1 MLSETFRCIRWDMR
15 GHARSDCPDDESSYS
30 KQCQVDDINAVLSAC
45 KVQSAVFLGH
55 SMGGYD
61 HMLYYLSSA
70 ENAARVRAF
79 VIFAS
84 GPGYTKDK
92 GRISWNANA
101 DKLSDGYREKGL
113 EALVGSDRT
122 KGHTTTVGL
131 VHAAKR
137 VMAQREDDPLFV
149 RLKDMGGVFAA
160 ATHLHKLCVPALIII
175 GERDKGFRRAADMM
189 LAKLPQAEL
198 VLVANAGHM
207 ANEKATTKFNEH
219 VGNFISSLS
228 SHSKL

>member
-1 MLSETFRCIRWDMR
+1 
-15 GHARSDCPDDESSYS
+15 
-30 KQCQVDDINAVLSAC
+30 
-45 KVQSAVFLGH
+45 
-55 SMGGYD
+55 
-61 HMLYYLSSA
+61 MLYYLSSA

-92 GRISWNANA
+92 GRINWNANA

-137 VMAQREDDPLFV
+137 VMAQRDDDPLFV
-149 RLKDMGGVFAA
+149 SLKDMNGVFAA